1 MAVLTINQKLDQV
14 NNFINS
20 IKDSKNSYY
29 FFIGKAEPWRDDNGN
44 IDETKVPEANNSI
57 SQVQQKIYKDL
68 VYGKLLEPSDV
79 ISMTKRYN
87 WTNNT
92 IYARY
97 DNNDPNIFGAQ
108 NYVITDTNEVYKCI
122 FNGYSQ
128 NSPNGVPSTVKPS
141 VTQTSG
147 TFTTF
152 DGYIW
157 KYMFTCDP
165 TLYTKFQTTSHFPIT
180 PNTQVIENAIPGT
193 IDNITILSGGE
204 NYQIFE
210 EGFVRKFVNNYVI
223 ELPSTSSPYDN
234 HYKGSTIFL
243 KAGFGGGQIREI
255 VDSSGLYKTIAV
267 HPPFNYYENLKLK
280 DLNGVFSIGD
290 LVTQNMYNVQYTY
303 EEGYI
308 NVGDTLIQS
317 DTGWQGKVVTSNTSV
332 LRLET
337 DTSTE
342 LVIEY
347 PIIDTTTSSIKKS
360 GKVDTYA
367 SNFSEIVANTST
379 NFEADY
385 SVGSFVQIGH
395 DPYKNTRRITSIV
408 DPNYINKN
416 ITANTNGVNITD
428 NVILLSSANNFYN
441 VGDLIYYTVPTDNT
455 AIYGLTPNSNYYV
468 SFSNSSSFALSET
481 LGGANV
487 DLTESRTTPG
497 ETHKI
502 TYYTLTKNIIAN
514 TSVVNSTDNV
524 ILFPLANTFYS
535 VKDKVFYEVPTDN
548 TAIYGLSSNTFYYI
562 SFTNSSSFALSETSG
577 GANIDLTETRTDN
590 PAEIHTITVKP
601 YMVVDH
607 PFIEEFNYVNNYFVP
622 TALSIESFT
631 HPSSEGAIVYQ
642 NLNSAELT
650 ISNTQPQNQ
659 SFILGESLIV
669 VDSANNSQFTNGTVS
684 FTNTSTVILSDVNGI
699 NFDSDLYLYGLTS
712 KIKANIVTINT
723 NPNITVETVKGGFI
737 SGATI
742 FVKTVSGTPTANAT
756 IISKYSTPNDL
767 TEYVISPKV
776 NIDGDGNGA
785 LAFCTVDLS
794 SNNPTRAITSLTLIN
809 GGQNY
814 TRANVTI
821 TSNTLYGTG
830 ASLETLISPV
840 FGHGANPYLELNAS
854 YSGVSKKFDT
864 SINESFRLP
873 SYGSYRNIGIIKN
886 PYIEDVIFEV
896 DNFDRATLKIENTN
910 SIYFEKDEI
919 VVQPYS
925 NAAGIVVSSNDTAI
939 EIKNLKGSFLADPDI
954 ISNTQTTIYG
964 WVSGANA
971 HVTNTQIKYFNL
983 SSDLAA
989 LSEIV
994 PGGTAQ
1000 INQVFLDSGTITL
1013 NKEIYANTQNIDS
1026 ALNIIKLNL
1035 ANTYFNVDDSVYY
1048 EVPSFNTQIGGLVG
1062 NSSYYI
1068 SFVNSSSFALS
1079 GTLGGSNVNLTESR
1093 ITTPGDHYVSANTDG
1108 VNIVDDVIYLSSADS
1123 YFSVNDIL
1131 YYTVPTDN
1139 TAISGLNNETYYYI
1153 SFVNSSS
1160 FAVSET
1166 LGGANVDLIETRTD
1180 DPSETHSFTI
1190 STQIHYM
1197 KIDVTN
1203 YNLKNTKI
1211 RATDVLGSFSVGDKI
1226 FEPASN
1232 TYADITGI
1240 LTSNGNYNAS
1250 SSFGKQ
1256 FNQTARITLSS
1267 NTKPYE
1273 LYEYIYQTDTYAT
1286 GQIISTR
1293 DEIDF
1298 TYNES
1303 DNFVVGDLIIND
1315 TTGANGIV
1323 LNVNTSLNYMKLT
1336 SISTDGYNDNTNR
1349 AFNPGDSIRN
1359 STGTKLTTI
1368 NNIYSVI
1375 VLADVGHINN
1385 NDTTPYSGKFRVGSN
1400 DIIGYNSSAS
1410 GKTILENSIDYPD
1423 LVRYSGEVVYFDNIS
1438 KFDKSPTNNEQFKL
1452 IIKF

>member
-57 SQVQQKIYKDL
+57 SQIEQNIYKNL
-68 VYGKLLEPSDV
+68 VYGKLLDSSDI
-79 ISMTKRYN
+79 ISMSKRYN

-122 FNGYSQ
+122 YNGYSQ
-128 NSPNGVPSTVKPS
+128 NSPNGVPSIVKPS

-165 TLYTKFQTTSHFPIT
+165 TLYTKFQSTSHFPIT
-180 PNTQVIENAIPGT
+180 PNTEVIENAVPGT
-193 IDNITILSGGE
+193 IDSIRIVNGGE
-204 NYQIFE
+204 NYQVFE
-210 EGFVRKFVNNYVI
+210 EGFISKFVNNYVI

-234 HYKGSTIFL
+234 HYVGSTMYL

-280 DLNGVFSIGD
+280 NVNGVFSIGD
-290 LVTQNMYNVQYTY
+290 LVTQNIYNIKYIY
-303 EEGYI
+303 EQGYI
-308 NVGDTLIQS
+308 NLGDTLVQS
-317 DTGWQGKVVTSNTSV
+317 DTGWQGKVVSSNSSV
-332 LRLET
+332 LKIET
-337 DTSTE
+337 DTDKNLQIS
-342 LVIEY
+342 Y
-347 PIIDTTTSSIKKS
+347 PIIDTTTSNIKKS
-360 GKVDTYA
+360 GKIDVYS

-385 SVGSFVQIGH
+385 SVGGFVQIDEH
-395 DPYKNTRRITSIV
+395 EYLNTRRITSIV

-416 ITANTNGVNITD
+416 ITANTNGVNSTD
-428 NVILLSSANNFYN
+428 NVILLSSANSFYN
-441 VGDLIYYTVPTDNT
+441 VGDLIYYTVPTGNT
-455 AIYGLTPNSNYYV
+455 AVYGLAGNSNYYI
-468 SFSNSSSFALSET
+468 SFSNTSSFAVSET

-487 DLTESRTTPG
+487 NLTESRVTPG
-497 ETHKI
+497 EIHKI
-502 TYYTLTKNIIAN
+502 TYYTLSKNIIAN

-535 VKDKVFYEVPTDN
+535 VKDKVFYGVPTDN
-548 TAIYGLSSNTFYYI
+548 TAIYGLTSNTFYYI
-562 SFTNSSSFALSETSG
+562 SFANSSSFALSETSG
-577 GANIDLTETRTDN
+577 GANINLTETRTDD
-590 PAEIHTITVKP
+590 PAEIHSITVYP
-601 YMVVDH
+601 YMVVDQ
-607 PFIEEFNYVNNYFVP
+607 PFKEEFNFVNNYLVP
-622 TALSIESFT
+622 TAVSIDSFNN
-631 HPSSEGAIVYQ
+631 PFSEGSIVYV
-642 NLNSAELT
+642 NLNSAELS
-650 ISNTQPQNQ
+650 IENIQPQNQ
-659 SFILGESLIV
+659 NFILGESLIV

-684 FTNTSTVILSDVNGI
+684 FTNTSTVILSDVNGS
-699 NFDSDLYLYGLTS
+699 NFNSDLYLYGLTS

-723 NPNITVETVKGGFI
+723 NPNITVETIEGGFV

-756 IISKYSTPNDL
+756 VISKYSTPNDL

-830 ASLETLISPV
+830 AILETLISPIY
-840 FGHGANPYLELNAS
+840 GHGANPYLELNAV
-854 YSGVSKKFDT
+854 YSGISKKFDT
-864 SINESFRLP
+864 SINESFHLP
-873 SYGSYRNIGIIKN
+873 SYGSYRNIGVIKN

-896 DNFDRATLKIENTN
+896 DNFDRATLKIDNTN
-910 SIYFEKDEI
+910 SIFFEKDEI

-925 NAAGIVVSSNDTAI
+925 NAAGVVVSSNDSAI

-954 ISNTQTTIYG
+954 ISNTQTTIHG
-964 WVSGANA
+964 WTSGANA

-983 SSDLAA
+983 SSDLSA
-989 LSEIV
+989 LSEII
-994 PGGTAQ
+994 PGGTGQ
-1000 INQVFLDSGTITL
+1000 INQVFLDSGTVTL
-1013 NKEIYANTQNIDS
+1013 NKEIYANTQNVDS
-1026 ALNIIKLNL
+1026 ILNIIKLNL
-1035 ANTYFNVDDSVYY
+1035 ANTYFNIDDSVYY
-1048 EVPSFNTQIGGLVG
+1048 EVPIFNSQISGLTA
-1062 NSSYYI
+1062 NSNYYI

-1079 GTLGGSNVNLTESR
+1079 ETLGGANVDLTETR
-1093 ITTPGDHYVSANTDG
+1093 VTTPADHYVTANTDG
-1108 VNIVDDVIYLSSADS
+1108 VNIIDNVIYLSSADS

-1131 YYTVPTDN
+1131 YYTIPTDN
-1139 TAISGLNNETYYYI
+1139 TAISGLDNETYYYV
-1153 SFVNSSS
+1153 SYVNSSS

-1166 LGGANVDLIETRTD
+1166 LGGANVDLTETRTD
-1180 DPSETHSFTI
+1180 NPGENHTFTI

-1203 YNLKNTKI
+1203 YELKNTKI
-1211 RATDVLGSFSVGDKI
+1211 RVTDVIGSFSVGDKI
-1226 FEPASN
+1226 FEPSSN

-1240 LTSNGNYNAS
+1240 LTSNGNYDAS
-1250 SSFGKQ
+1250 SSFGKS

-1273 LYEYIYQTDTYAT
+1273 LYEYVYQTDTYAT

-1293 DEIDF
+1293 NEIDF

-1303 DNFVVGDLIIND
+1303 NNFVVGDSIIND
-1315 TTGANGIV
+1315 TTGANGIISYV
-1323 LNVNTSLNYMKLT
+1323 DTTINYIKLT

-1359 STGTKLTTI
+1359 STTTKSTTI

-1385 NDTTPYSGKFRVGSN
+1385 NDTTPYSGKFKVGSN
-1400 DIIGYNSSAS
+1400 EIIGYTSGAS
-1410 GKTILENSIDYPD
+1410 GQTILENSIDYPD
-1423 LVRYSGEVVYFDNIS
+1423 LVKYSGEVVYFDNIS